1 MTLEELAR
9 HALRVSAAH
18 LAGTAVF
25 IVAFLLLVVAVAIVR
40 RKRLV
45 DVFPSERAV
54 KRVVYAAIGVV
65 ILAFIALLVI
75 NNR

>member
-9 HALRVSAAH
+9 HALRVLAEH
-18 LAGTAVF
+18 LAGTVVF
-25 IVAFLLLVVAVAIVR
+25 IVAFLWPVVAVAIVR

-54 KRVVYAAIGVV
+54 KRGVDTAIGVV
-65 ILAFIALLVI
+65 ILAFLALLVI

>member
-9 HALRVSAAH
+9 HALQVSAAH

-40 RKRLV
+40 RKRLST
-45 DVFPSERAV
+45 FSPPSARSSA
-54 KRVVYAAIGVV
+54 RCT
-65 ILAFIALLVI
+65 
-75 NNR
+75 R